1 LSLLKS
7 REHLQL
13 LLDRAQIQSLGWRHK
28 LAQADEHHWL
38 VYVLSGEIQLK
49 TSDGGEERVSAG
61 SLRASAPLF
70 LESGA
75 TGVARS
81 GTQILRV
88 DRKLADM
95 LLNEEK
101 RRATEVNETELS
113 AHEAEIIATIYAAFA
128 QGELRVPSL
137 PDVALA
143 VRDAV
148 NLRDAGVAE
157 VARTVQSDPALSGR
171 IVQASNS
178 AAYGG
183 LQNVTTLIDA
193 INRLG
198 LKATRNLATALAVRD
213 LFKTRSANV
222 RKIARHVY
230 RHSAQ
235 VAAMCSVLAREH
247 TDIPP
252 EQALLAGLTHDIG
265 AIPVLNYVDDKP
277 EIADDIR
284 AVLSAI
290 EKLRAP
296 AGVLVLSNW
305 AFEQTLIDAAEQ
317 ADDWQ
322 RDSGPQIDMGDLVV
336 AAQLHL
342 AAQAGAADSF
352 PPLVQTPAG
361 RKLGADE
368 EGLPAALVKRAAEEI
383 AATRDLLLG

>member
-1 LSLLKS
+1 
-7 REHLQL
+7 
-13 LLDRAQIQSLGWRHK
+13 
-28 LAQADEHHWL
+28 
-38 VYVLSGEIQLK
+38 
-49 TSDGGEERVSAG
+49 
-61 SLRASAPLF
+61 
-70 LESGA
+70 
-75 TGVARS
+75 
-81 GTQILRV
+81 
-88 DRKLADM
+88 M

-101 RRATEVNETELS
+101 HRATEVDETELS

-128 QGELRVPSL
+128 QGKLRVPSL

-148 NLRDAGVAE
+148 NRCDAGVAE
-157 VARTVQSDPALSGR
+157 VAQIVQADPVLSGR

-198 LKATRNLATALAVRD
+198 LKATRNLATALAVRN
-213 LFKTRSANV
+213 LFKVRSAKV
-222 RKIARHVY
+222 SKIASHVY

-235 VAAMCSVLAREH
+235 VAAMCSVLAREY
-247 TDIPP
+247 TDIPS

-265 AIPVLNYVDDKP
+265 AIPVLNYVDRKP
-277 EIADDIR
+277 QIADNIR

-296 AGVLVLSNW
+296 AGVLVLSDW

-322 RDSGPQIDMGDLVV
+322 RDSGAQVDMGDLVV

-342 AAQAGAADSF
+342 AAQAGASDSF
-352 PPLVQTPAG
+352 PPLAQTPVG

-368 EGLPAALVKRAAEEI
+368 DGLPAALVKRAAEEI
-383 AATRDLLLG
+383 AAARDLLLG

>member
-1 LSLLKS
+1 MLKS

-13 LLDRAQIQSLGWRHK
+13 LLDKAQIQALGWRHK

-38 VYVLSGEIQLK
+38 VYVLSGEILLK
-49 TSDGGEERVSAG
+49 TSAGGEERVSAG
-61 SLRASAPLF
+61 SDRASTPLF
-70 LESGA
+70 LEAGA
-75 TGVARS
+75 TGVAKS

-101 RRATEVNETELS
+101 HRATEVDETELS

-128 QGELRVPSL
+128 QGKLRVPSL

-148 NLRDAGVAE
+148 NRCDAGVAE
-157 VARTVQSDPALSGR
+157 VAQIVQADPVLSGR

-198 LKATRNLATALAVRD
+198 LKATRNLATALAVRN
-213 LFKTRSANV
+213 LFKVRSAKV
-222 RKIARHVY
+222 SKIASHVY

-235 VAAMCSVLAREH
+235 VAAMCSVLAREY
-247 TDIPP
+247 TDIPS

-265 AIPVLNYVDDKP
+265 AIPVLNYVDRKP
-277 EIADDIR
+277 QIADNIR

-296 AGVLVLSNW
+296 AGVLVLSDW

-322 RDSGPQIDMGDLVV
+322 RDSGAQVDMGDLVV

-342 AAQAGAADSF
+342 AAQAGASDSF
-352 PPLVQTPAG
+352 PPLAQTPVG

-368 EGLPAALVKRAAEEI
+368 DGLPAALVKRAAEEI
-383 AATRDLLLG
+383 AAARDLLLG

>member
-1 LSLLKS
+1 MLKS

-13 LLDRAQIQSLGWRHK
+13 LLDKAQIQALGWRQK

-38 VYVLSGEIQLK
+38 VYVISGEIHLK
-49 TSDGGEERVSAG
+49 NTAGGEERVSAG
-61 SLRASAPLF
+61 SERASAPLF
-70 LESGA
+70 LHAGA
-75 TGVARS
+75 TAIAKS

-101 RRATEVNETELS
+101 HSATEVDETELS
-113 AHEAEIIATIYAAFA
+113 AHEAEIIAAIYAAFA
-128 QGELRVPSL
+128 QGKLRVPSL

-148 NLRDAGVAE
+148 NGCDAGVAE
-157 VARTVQSDPALSGR
+157 VARMVQSDPVLSGR

-183 LQNVTTLIDA
+183 LQNAKTLIEA

-198 LKATRNLATALAVRD
+198 LKATRNLTTALAVRD
-213 LFKTRSANV
+213 LFKARSAKV
-222 RKIARHVY
+222 SKIARHVY

-265 AIPVLNYVDDKP
+265 AIPVLDYVDGKP
-277 EIADDIR
+277 QIADDTCV
-284 AVLSAI
+284 VLRAI

-296 AGVLVLSNW
+296 AGVLVLGYW
-305 AFEQTLIDAAEQ
+305 GFEQSLIDAAEQ

-322 RDSGPQIDMGDLVV
+322 RDSGAQIDIGDLVV

-352 PPLVQTPAG
+352 PPLAQTPVG

-368 EGLPAALVKRAAEEI
+368 NGLPAALVKRATEEI
-383 AATRDLLLG
+383 AAARDLLLG